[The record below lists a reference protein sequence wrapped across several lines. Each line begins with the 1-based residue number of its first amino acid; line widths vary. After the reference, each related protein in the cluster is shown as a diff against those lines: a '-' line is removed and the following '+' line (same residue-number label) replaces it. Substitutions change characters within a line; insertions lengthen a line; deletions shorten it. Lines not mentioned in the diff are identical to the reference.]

1 MNDDANVA
9 AVRGPG
15 FRPRSPR
22 EYQNLPPRTE
32 VREKP
37 PRREEG
43 EPLGRPRWRPRL
55 RARPPPLRLTGDRIA
70 STPNRMSASRVAT
83 PKAANGLRPAWSS
96 SPSRPPLGRT
106 GAEKAR
112 RGRRDSGKPQPAG
125 GGAFRR
131 KVFGTAIDCT
141 SSIACVG
148 HSFLLCT
155 RFFFCF
161 RPGFF
166 GPRKQ
171 KKKQKKGTKACRKRD
186 GPGPSSSDNGTI
198 AIEGVSSRAAR
209 GGRRQAGSAGSAG
222 KARGGP
228 CASRSARAR
237 APAPPS
243 PGPH

>member
-1 MNDDANVA
+1 MMQTWPRSGGRVS
-9 AVRGPG
+9 GPG
-15 FRPRSPR
+15 VPASIKTS
-22 EYQNLPPRTE
+22 PPRTE

-43 EPLGRPRWRPRL
+43 EPLGRQRRPPRL

-148 HSFLLCT
+148 HSF
-155 RFFFCF
+155 FCWF

-171 KKKQKKGTKACRKRD
+171 KKTKKGNQGLSKT
-186 GPGPSSSDNGTI
+186 
-198 AIEGVSSRAAR
+198 
-209 GGRRQAGSAGSAG
+209 
-222 KARGGP
+222 
-228 CASRSARAR
+228 
-237 APAPPS
+237 
-243 PGPH
+243 

>member
-1 MNDDANVA
+1 MMQTWPRSGGRVS
-9 AVRGPG
+9 GPG
-15 FRPRSPR
+15 VPASIKTS
-22 EYQNLPPRTE
+22 PPRTE

-125 GGAFRR
+125 GGLFAEKFS
-131 KVFGTAIDCT
+131 GPQ
-141 SSIACVG
+141 SIAHPRLRVLG
-148 HSFLLCT
+148 T
-155 RFFFCF
+155 RFCCALVFFLF
-161 RPGFF
+161 SARFF
-166 GPRKQ
+166 WPKET
-171 KKKQKKGTKACRKRD
+171 KKKTKKGNQGLSKT
-186 GPGPSSSDNGTI
+186 
-198 AIEGVSSRAAR
+198 
-209 GGRRQAGSAGSAG
+209 
-222 KARGGP
+222 
-228 CASRSARAR
+228 
-237 APAPPS
+237 
-243 PGPH
+243 